1 MQTDQVKDLKNA
13 QVIAKAMVVLF
24 SFQDEDNYIVYSP
37 QLDISGYGKTQK
49 EALSSF
55 DYCLAGFLDY
65 SVKNET
71 LFDELTCLGWKLK
84 KGTNN
89 NLKQI
94 KAPSWSDIIKKNQ
107 SLKVLLSEYNIS
119 TQQIEVEFPV

>member
-24 SFQDEDNYIVYSP
+24 SFQDADNYIVYSP

-55 DYCLAGFLDY
+55 DYCLAGFLDF

-94 KAPSWSDIIKKNQ
+94 KAPSWSELIKKNP
-107 SLKVLLSEYNIS
+107 SLEVLLSTHNIN
-119 TQQIEVEFPV
+119 TQQKEVEIPV

>member
-1 MQTDQVKDLKNA
+1 MQTDHFKDLKNA

-24 SFQDEDNYIVYSP
+24 SFQDADNYIVYSP

-55 DYCLAGFLDY
+55 DYCLAGFLDF

-119 TQQIEVEFPV
+119 TQQREVEFPV

>member
-24 SFQDEDNYIVYSP
+24 SFQDADNYIVYSP

-55 DYCLAGFLDY
+55 DYCLAGFLDF

-94 KAPSWSDIIKKNQ
+94 KAPSWSDIIKKK
-107 SLKVLLSEYNIS
+107 SIS
-119 TQQIEVEFPV
+119 

>member
-1 MQTDQVKDLKNA
+1 M
-13 QVIAKAMVVLF
+13 
-24 SFQDEDNYIVYSP
+24 
-37 QLDISGYGKTQK
+37 DISGYGKTQK

-65 SVKNET
+65 SVKKET
-71 LFDELTCLGWKLK
+71 LLDELICLGWKLK

-94 KAPSWSDIIKKNQ
+94 KATSWSDLIKKNQ
-107 SLKVLLSEYNIS
+107 SLKVLLSEYNIN
-119 TQQIEVEFPV
+119 TQQREVEFPV

>member
-24 SFQDEDNYIVYSP
+24 SFQDADTFIVYSP

>member
-24 SFQDEDNYIVYSP
+24 SFQDADNYIVYSP

-55 DYCLAGFLDY
+55 DYCLAGFLDH

>member
-24 SFQDEDNYIVYSP
+24 SFQDADNYIVYSP

-65 SVKNET
+65 TFKKET
-71 LFDELTCLGWKLK
+71 LYEELISLGWKLK

-119 TQQIEVEFPV
+119 TQQREVEFPV

>member
-24 SFQDEDNYIVYSP
+24 SFQDADNYIVYSP

-49 EALSSF
+49 EALSTF
-55 DYCLAGFLDY
+55 DYCLAGFLDF

-119 TQQIEVEFPV
+119 TQQREVEFPV

>member
-13 QVIAKAMVVLF
+13 QVIAKAMVVQF
-24 SFQDEDNYIVYSP
+24 SFQDADNYIVYSP

-107 SLKVLLSEYNIS
+107 SLKVLLSEYNIN
-119 TQQIEVEFPV
+119 TQQRDVEFPM

>member
-24 SFQDEDNYIVYSP
+24 SFQDADNYIVYSQ
-37 QLDISGYGKTQK
+37 QLDISGYGKTQN

-107 SLKVLLSEYNIS
+107 SLKVLLSESNIS
-119 TQQIEVEFPV
+119 TQQREVEFPV

>member
-24 SFQDEDNYIVYSP
+24 SFQDADNYIVYSP

-71 LFDELTCLGWKLK
+71 LFDELTFLGWKLK

-119 TQQIEVEFPV
+119 TQQREVEFPV

>member
-119 TQQIEVEFPV
+119 TQQREVEFPV

>member
-119 TQQIEVEFPV
+119 TQQREVEFSV

>member
-13 QVIAKAMVVLF
+13 RVIAKAMVVLF
-24 SFQDEDNYIVYSP
+24 SFQDADNYIVYSP

-107 SLKVLLSEYNIS
+107 SFKVLLSEYNIS
-119 TQQIEVEFPV
+119 TQQREVEFPV

>member
-24 SFQDEDNYIVYSP
+24 SFQDADNYIVYSP

-55 DYCLAGFLDY
+55 DYCLAGFLDF

>member
-24 SFQDEDNYIVYSP
+24 SFQDADNYIVYSP

-65 SVKNET
+65 LVKNET

-107 SLKVLLSEYNIS
+107 SLKVLLSESNIS
-119 TQQIEVEFPV
+119 TQQREVEFPV

>member
-24 SFQDEDNYIVYSP
+24 SFQDADNYIVYSP

-65 SVKNET
+65 SAKNET

-89 NLKQI
+89 NFKQI

-119 TQQIEVEFPV
+119 TQQREVEFPV

>member
-1 MQTDQVKDLKNA
+1 MKTDHVKDFNDTQA
-13 QVIAKAMVVLF
+13 IAKANVVIF
-24 SFQDEDNYIVYSP
+24 SFQDADNYIVYSP
-37 QLDISGYGKTQK
+37 QLDVSGYGKTQK

-65 SVKNET
+65 SFKKET
-71 LFDELTCLGWKLK
+71 LYEELICLGWKLK

-94 KAPSWSDIIKKNQ
+94 KAPSWSDLIKKNQ
-107 SLKVLLSEYNIS
+107 SLKVLLSEYNIN
-119 TQQIEVEFPV
+119 TQQREVEFPV